1 MGGYRRP
8 LNLRPAHAQT
18 TRGPAVSSARPRL
31 NGAADRIRTGDGISC
46 LILSAH
52 FSRRAVSEIHRSVP
66 CFPDVWAESTAEL
79 RQKFRLA
86 QRFTTFAC
94 SRRLASKLMKALDS
108 SACSGES
115 SSSLCARG
123 LRSEH
128 RALKQQHHP
137 PLLVFVRLIGKRV
150 EREYGTVRAE
160 HVLHQRGP
168 GEVVSAGSVVHE
180 VLQRERCPEHGVGV
194 VSVSVEISA
203 RPGDSRVEIEALECV
218 AHPAGRIGAKSTFF
232 SSRERIRF
240 SMSALPAPPAAAPSP
255 Q

>member
-1 MGGYRRP
+1 
-8 LNLRPAHAQT
+8 
-18 TRGPAVSSARPRL
+18 L
-31 NGAADRIRTGDGISC
+31 NGAADRIRT
-46 LILSAH
+46 
-52 FSRRAVSEIHRSVP
+52 
-66 CFPDVWAESTAEL
+66 WAESTAEL

-160 HVLHQRGP
+160 HVLHQRGR
-168 GEVVSAGSVVHE
+168 GEVVSA
-180 VLQRERCPEHGVGV
+180 P
-194 VSVSVEISA
+194 
-203 RPGDSRVEIEALECV
+203 
-218 AHPAGRIGAKSTFF
+218 KSTFF

-240 SMSALPAPPAAAPSP
+240 SMSAVVCTMPSVTRSRIGGAY
-255 Q
+255 